1 MKVKKSLKCCSTLP
15 YRYPKCNELKPTIQ
29 SFHYSKDEDDK
40 HHVSIYSFLLTGL
53 KYLLGGFAI
62 LSLPFILLKALFLP
76 MKFFFFLKAIA
87 LVKTFFLVTL
97 LFRFLRFN
105 QPGTDNNNFFGGF
118 NGTNK
123 KKLQTIKDILN
134 SENHDEDEDVDY
146 KSDNEVISKEDRV
159 GSPMYLNTFNST
171 NDETQEFID
180 NLLKLI
186 KIKSK
191 DW

>member
-1 MKVKKSLKCCSTLP
+1 MLS
-15 YRYPKCNELKPTIQ
+15 RYTKCNDLKPTIQ
-29 SFHYSKDEDDK
+29 SIHYSKDDDDK
-40 HHVSIYSFLLTGL
+40 HHHVSIYSFLLTGL

-62 LSLPFILLKALFLP
+62 LSLPVILFKALFLP
-76 MKFFFFLKAIA
+76 LKFFFFLKAVA
-87 LVKTFFLVTL
+87 LVKTFFLITL

-105 QPGTDNNNFFGGF
+105 RPGTNENILGF

-123 KKLQTIKDILN
+123 NKLQTIKDILN
-134 SENHDEDEDVDY
+134 SENPENDDDIDY
-146 KSDNEVISKEDRV
+146 KSEDEIISKENN

-171 NDETQEFID
+171 NTETQEFID

>member
-1 MKVKKSLKCCSTLP
+1 M
-15 YRYPKCNELKPTIQ
+15 
-29 SFHYSKDEDDK
+29 
-40 HHVSIYSFLLTGL
+40 
-53 KYLLGGFAI
+53 
-62 LSLPFILLKALFLP
+62 
-76 MKFFFFLKAIA
+76 
-87 LVKTFFLVTL
+87 TL

-105 QPGTDNNNFFGGF
+105 RPDINTPIFGF

-134 SENHDEDEDVDY
+134 SENNDDDDVDY
-146 KSDNEVISKEDRV
+146 KSDDEHISKEDV

-171 NDETQEFID
+171 NQETQEFID

>member
-1 MKVKKSLKCCSTLP
+1 M
-15 YRYPKCNELKPTIQ
+15 
-29 SFHYSKDEDDK
+29 
-40 HHVSIYSFLLTGL
+40 
-53 KYLLGGFAI
+53 
-62 LSLPFILLKALFLP
+62 
-76 MKFFFFLKAIA
+76 
-87 LVKTFFLVTL
+87 VKTFFLVTL

-105 QPGTDNNNFFGGF
+105 RPGTDNNNFFGGF

-134 SENHDEDEDVDY
+134 SENHEEDDDVDY
-146 KSDNEVISKEDRV
+146 KSDNEVISKEDRI

>member
-1 MKVKKSLKCCSTLP
+1 M
-15 YRYPKCNELKPTIQ
+15 
-29 SFHYSKDEDDK
+29 
-40 HHVSIYSFLLTGL
+40 
-53 KYLLGGFAI
+53 
-62 LSLPFILLKALFLP
+62 
-76 MKFFFFLKAIA
+76 
-87 LVKTFFLVTL
+87 VKTFFLVTL
-97 LFRFLRFN
+97 LFRFLRFYR
-105 QPGTDNNNFFGGF
+105 PDVTTPIFGF

-134 SENHDEDEDVDY
+134 SENHNDDDDVDY
-146 KSDNEVISKEDRV
+146 NDEQISKEDI

-171 NDETQEFID
+171 NEETQEFID

>member
-1 MKVKKSLKCCSTLP
+1 M
-15 YRYPKCNELKPTIQ
+15 KPTIQ

-76 MKFFFFLKAIA
+76 LKFFFFLKAIA

-97 LFRFLRFN
+97 LFRFLRYN
-105 QPGTDNNNFFGGF
+105 RPDITDVNAPIFGF

-123 KKLQTIKDILN
+123 KKLQHIKDILN
-134 SENHDEDEDVDY
+134 SENPDDDDVDY
-146 KSDNEVISKEDRV
+146 KSDNEEISKEDAA
-159 GSPMYLNTFNST
+159 SPMYLNVFNST
-171 NDETQEFID
+171 NVETQEFID